1 MHVRPGRS
9 AVVSIVLALGAVTT
23 PAVAAT
29 AASAAPRVAIPASS
43 VLHPGTGCY
52 GSSCTGQ
59 DPVAEGCSSTVSTI
73 DSVSGGTFTV
83 NLRYSSACNAVWA
96 QAVGVSSS
104 QYAGEVLG
112 YTNPSDM
119 YPVVGYITGTP
130 SAQGSY
136 SRMVSF
142 TYWTQSCVAY
152 FASGWETHN
161 CTRLH

>member
-1 MHVRPGRS
+1 MHFRPGRS

-23 PAVAAT
+23 PAVAPA
-29 AASAAPRVAIPASS
+29 AASAAQRVAVPASS
-43 VLHPGTGCY
+43 ALHPNTGCY

-59 DPVAEGCSSTVSTI
+59 DPIAEGCSSTVSTI
-73 DSVSGGTFTV
+73 DSVSGGSFVV

-104 QYAGEVLG
+104 QWAGEVFG
-112 YTNPSDM
+112 YTSPSGGL
-119 YPVVGYITGTP
+119 PVVGYITGTP

-152 FASGWETHN
+152 NASGWETHN